1 MRLLGNSLKDSF
13 NRHINYIRLSVT
25 DRCDFRCLY
34 CMAEEMTFLPR
45 NQVLSLE
52 EMLTVSRCFVALGA
66 NKIRITGGEP
76 LVRKNILWLMEELGQ
91 LSGLDQLVL
100 TTNGSHLEKYAQ
112 DLKNAGVKRINVS
125 MDSLDEKRFSKI
137 TRTGKLDQVL
147 AGLDEAH
154 RVGFKDT

>member
-1 MRLLGNSLKDSF
+1 LKDSF

-52 EMLTVSRCFVALGA
+52 EMLTVSKCFVKLGV

-76 LVRKNILWLMEELGQ
+76 LVRKNILWLMEQLGQ
-91 LSGLDQLVL
+91 LSGLEQLVL
-100 TTNGSHLEKYAQ
+100 TTNGSQLQKYAQ

-125 MDSLDEKRFSKI
+125 MDSLDEARFSKI
-137 TRTGKLDQVL
+137 TRTGKLDQVPTL
-147 AGLDEAH
+147 
-154 RVGFKDT
+154 RP